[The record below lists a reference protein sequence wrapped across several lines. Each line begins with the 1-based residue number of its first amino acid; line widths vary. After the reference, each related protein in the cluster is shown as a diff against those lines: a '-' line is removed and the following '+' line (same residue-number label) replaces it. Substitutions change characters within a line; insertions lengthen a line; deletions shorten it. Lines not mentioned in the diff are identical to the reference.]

1 VGSPV
6 VLSVN
11 LADVRDLEVAGR
23 IVPTGIFKLPASGR
37 VEVGREGLAGDV
49 QADRRVHGGPDQAVY
64 AYAREDI
71 DWWEHE
77 LGRELEDATFGENLT
92 VRGVEA
98 SAAIVGE
105 RWRIGDALLEVSA
118 PRIPCGKLAAKIGDR
133 GFVRTF
139 AAADRPGAYLRVIEE
154 GSVGAGDPVE
164 LVSRPGHGV
173 DVALAARALR
183 GDRELIPR
191 LLDAPELPEQVRAW
205 AARLVTAPAR

>member
-1 VGSPV
+1 MDLAS

-23 IVPTGIFKLPASGR
+23 VVPTGIFKLPASGR
-37 VEVGREGLAGDV
+37 VAVGRDGLAGDV

-71 DWWEHE
+71 DWWQAQ
-77 LGRELEDATFGENLT
+77 LGRELENGTFGENLT
-92 VRGVEA
+92 LRGVEA
-98 SAAIVGE
+98 SSAVVGE
-105 RWRIGDALLEVSA
+105 RWRVGNTLLEVSA

-154 GSVGAGDPVE
+154 GEVGAGDPVE
-164 LVSRPGHGV
+164 VVSRPDHGV

-183 GDRELIPR
+183 GDWELIPR
-191 LLDAPELPEQVRAW
+191 LLDAPQLPERVRIW
-205 AARLVTAPAR
+205 AERLVAAPAR